1 MGWWNTIVNGAQVA
15 KDTITDTVKWVW
27 DWTYTPTVKVTTFA
41 VNVVFSTLEQAQA
54 LKTSVPALNS
64 EQSYKII
71 RAATNIAVYQIMPL
85 IAVNMVNSSLQTA
98 VKTGREQEE
107 EANLLFNA
115 MVIPAATAIDWAV
128 WAWTTQRSS
137 HMLAQTLAIDT
148 MGAAAFNT
156 TKPKPKT
163 PNKELTPCEKEHCNL
178 KRKVKG
184 SLREFFVLFLNDLLT
199 GGVSYL
205 PYAGEIVALI
215 LKTGF
220 SGDLITRG
228 ANLDLCERHRASAER
243 SKIWSLGIAYMVT
256 EMLLDKALESTVG
269 IPSYAVHRTMRHMLM
284 LLFINNATHMKIDY
298 VAPGKYEL
306 LDPVVT
312 YGKATGFLADVIIS
326 GSKAEI
332 ARLFQP
338 QPNKKPFISV
348 PDILKR
354 LTAILNSDLERL
366 DKPKPSH
373 LKIVAKRIAPSI
385 YYDSKA
391 AINDPVIRIFWPD
404 MHELGLDIIDIVKM
418 AGIPVANLTQSHI
431 PLVAATIRKAVP
443 ELLYQRY
450 GISPKVTKFL
460 ISLCSDEDFWKFVQ
474 ALQQWLQRHDLRE
487 ATPLATASD
496 SQLSALHEPRETPPP
511 LTKQK
516 SDNQPL
522 RALTTDAPPLV
533 DLKISSGQSQ
543 RELNLFAP
551 HRRPITKRETD
562 PEPSTSMSLNKVLQ
576 SDYF

>member
-15 KDTITDTVKWVW
+15 KDTVTDTVKWVW
-27 DWTYTPTVKVTTFA
+27 DWTYTPAVKISTFA
-41 VNVVFSTLEQAQA
+41 VNMVFSTLEQAQA
-54 LKTSVPALNS
+54 LKTSLPALGS

-71 RAATNIAVYQIMPL
+71 KAATNIAVYQIMPL
-85 IAVNMVNSSLQTA
+85 VVVNMVNTSLQTA

-107 EANLLFNA
+107 ETTLLYNT

-128 WAWTTQRSS
+128 WVWTTQRSS

-156 TKPKPKT
+156 TKPKPK
-163 PNKELTPCEKEHCNL
+163 NKELTPCEKEHCNL

-243 SKIWSLGIAYMVT
+243 SKIWSLGVAYVIT
-256 EMLLDKALESTVG
+256 EMLLDKALQSTVG
-269 IPSYAVHRTMRHMLM
+269 IPSYAAHRTMRHMLM
-284 LLFINNATHMKIDY
+284 LFFINNATHMKIDY
-298 VAPGKYEL
+298 VAPGKYTL

-338 QPNKKPFISV
+338 QPNKKPLISV
-348 PDILKR
+348 PDILR
-354 LTAILNSDLERL
+354 QLTAILNSDLERL
-366 DKPKPSH
+366 DRPKPSH
-373 LKIVAKRIAPSI
+373 LKIVAKKIAPSI

-391 AINDPVIRIFWPD
+391 AINDPVFRIFWPD

-418 AGIPVANLTQSHI
+418 AGIPVANLTHSHI

-450 GISPKVTKFL
+450 GISPKVTDFL
-460 ISLCSDEDFWKFVQ
+460 ITLCSDEDFWTFVQ

-487 ATPLATASD
+487 APPLATASD
-496 SQLSALHEPRETPPP
+496 SQVSALHESRETPPL
-511 LTKQK
+511 LTGNKGD
-516 SDNQPL
+516 SQPL
-522 RALTTDAPPLV
+522 RTLTTEAQPLV
-533 DLKISSGQSQ
+533 DLKINSRQSQ
-543 RELNLFAP
+543 RELNPYALL
-551 HRRPITKRETD
+551 HRKPPPRMEA
-562 PEPSTSMSLNKVLQ
+562 EQESSTSTSLNKVIQ
-576 SDYF
+576 NNYF